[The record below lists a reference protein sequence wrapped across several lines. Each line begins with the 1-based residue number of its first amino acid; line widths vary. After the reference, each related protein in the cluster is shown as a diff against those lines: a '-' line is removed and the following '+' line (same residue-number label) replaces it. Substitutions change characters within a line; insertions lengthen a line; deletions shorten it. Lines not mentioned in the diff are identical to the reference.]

1 MVKYLPK
8 ALLLALLM
16 GAPVMAVDYVK
27 CDAIQ
32 RAYSRLVFQKS
43 NDDYWIN
50 VKDNTLWKLCPFAFN
65 LKDYDEMVKAEREW
79 KACKLKPENIA
90 TAETAANKATPS
102 YIKKINKVAADYY
115 AAKCP

>member
-1 MVKYLPK
+1 
-8 ALLLALLM
+8 
-16 GAPVMAVDYVK
+16 MAVDYVK

-50 VKDNTLWKLCPFAFN
+50 VKAVTLSKLCPPIFG
-65 LKDYDEMVKAEREW
+65 LIDYDERVKAQREQE
-79 KACKLKPENIA
+79 ACELKPENIA
-90 TAETAANKATPS
+90 TAESAANKATPS